1 MEEKNRET
9 ANHFCDLRKNN
20 CYLIFIFAIISP
32 FFCVGERVVK
42 LNLEALNIFVHI
54 VESGS
59 LSGAAMRLEQPVSMV
74 SRALTKLERELG
86 MTLLQR
92 STRKMHLTDEG
103 ELLLQ
108 QARQILDSVQSAEE
122 KLLARRS
129 DVSGLLRVNTSTPV
143 MRHVLIPAIAE
154 FLPRYPQLQLELNS
168 NELNIDLLEERT
180 DVAIRIGT
188 LQDSTMHARLLGKTA
203 VRILASPQYL
213 AEHGNIHNL
222 EQLCQQR
229 LLGFSQPAHLNQ
241 WPILDN
247 AGHWLDIQPHISASS
262 GESLLALA
270 LNHLG
275 VVCLSDM
282 MTHNARQNGEL
293 VEILPDLRQSL
304 TQPIYAVYYRH
315 HTLAP
320 RTALLI
326 DFLQDYLSKQPWCLS

>member
-1 MEEKNRET
+1 
-9 ANHFCDLRKNN
+9 
-20 CYLIFIFAIISP
+20 
-32 FFCVGERVVK
+32 
-42 LNLEALNIFVHI
+42 
-54 VESGS
+54 
-59 LSGAAMRLEQPVSMV
+59 
-74 SRALTKLERELG
+74 
-86 MTLLQR
+86 
-92 STRKMHLTDEG
+92 
-103 ELLLQ
+103 
-108 QARQILDSVQSAEE
+108 
-122 KLLARRS
+122 
-129 DVSGLLRVNTSTPV
+129 

-326 DFLQDYLSKQPWCLS
+326 DFLQDYLSKQPWCLT

>member
-129 DVSGLLRVNTSTPV
+129 DVSGLLRVNTSTP
-143 MRHVLIPAIAE
+143 
-154 FLPRYPQLQLELNS
+154 
-168 NELNIDLLEERT
+168 
-180 DVAIRIGT
+180 
-188 LQDSTMHARLLGKTA
+188 
-203 VRILASPQYL
+203 
-213 AEHGNIHNL
+213 
-222 EQLCQQR
+222 
-229 LLGFSQPAHLNQ
+229 
-241 WPILDN
+241 
-247 AGHWLDIQPHISASS
+247 
-262 GESLLALA
+262 
-270 LNHLG
+270 
-275 VVCLSDM
+275 
-282 MTHNARQNGEL
+282 
-293 VEILPDLRQSL
+293 
-304 TQPIYAVYYRH
+304 
-315 HTLAP
+315 
-320 RTALLI
+320 
-326 DFLQDYLSKQPWCLS
+326 